1 MIGIGLRAR
10 EPKLW
15 ERGFIRSRFF
25 IRNLVVEPP
34 PSPWCFADVAEPP
47 TPPTITG
54 DAGRRVSSR
63 RRRHHSRHEPPL
75 LRTLPGRDPQGQSR
89 LHALRPRLLQPRA
102 PAGRLQ
108 RPLLV
113 PRERQAQHACRS
125 GEDEPQEAF
134 SVSSAD
140 TEPSQGRSDAHI
152 RSAIPPLDGRRCAV
166 SVRLPRLVTRG
177 SMEHEAWSV

>member
-1 MIGIGLRAR
+1 MLAFFYSNGSS
-10 EPKLW
+10 
-15 ERGFIRSRFF
+15 SRH
-25 IRNLVVEPP
+25 VEPP

-63 RRRHHSRHEPPL
+63 RRRHYSRHEPPL

-166 SVRLPRLVTRG
+166 SVRLRLVDTREHG
-177 SMEHEAWSV
+177 AWSMERVG